1 MVLLS
6 FSTRGFPSC
15 PHCFCKKKQAEKVAF
30 YTVVSSH
37 SSWSV
42 SNSEMKPYT
51 VVVID
56 GKIAIIYELTASQ
69 ESTNP
74 SLILDTWTSTVA
86 LKYISYMV
94 FVLKTL

>member
-1 MVLLS
+1 
-6 FSTRGFPSC
+6 
-15 PHCFCKKKQAEKVAF
+15 
-30 YTVVSSH
+30 
-37 SSWSV
+37 
-42 SNSEMKPYT
+42 MKPYT